1 MKSLIMYSVSVIVSW
16 IWLYVSH
23 QTFNPILLKGPDF
36 LKFYVLILMIFYLM
50 IFIGKRLKI
59 NNRKVLLYF
68 MLSIIA
74 LGITK
79 LFRGLYLNKP
89 VGYLIFILIME
100 TIVMLIITQ
109 THPNHKLK

>member
-1 MKSLIMYSVSVIVSW
+1 MYSVSLTVSF

-36 LKFYVLILMIFYLM
+36 LKFYLLLLMVLYLM
-50 IFIGKRLKI
+50 IFIGHRLKI

-68 MLSIIA
+68 MLSVLA

-89 VGYLIFILIME
+89 IGYLVMILITE
-100 TIVMLIITQ
+100 IIVMMALTQ
-109 THPNHKLK
+109 IQFNRKLK